1 MFIDADFT
9 FRRGRQAGID
19 IDSFCCA
26 VRMSGVDRGCAGR
39 GFHTREKA
47 SETGDL

>member
-1 MFIDADFT
+1 
-9 FRRGRQAGID
+9 
-19 IDSFCCA
+19 
-26 VRMSGVDRGCAGR
+26 MSGVDRGCAGR